1 MYCVYWFGPWFGP
14 WFDSLHWS
22 RDRLVYC
29 VVYCVYCVY
38 WSRDRFR
45 TMINV
50 LGDALAAGIIAHLC
64 RKDFP
69 LSGAG
74 QVPPHRLNLP

>member
-1 MYCVYWFGPWFGP
+1 METATASGSFC
-14 WFDSLHWS
+14 S
-22 RDRLVYC
+22 
-29 VVYCVYCVY
+29 
-38 WSRDRFR
+38 DRFR

-69 LSGAG
+69 LSQTGKVQTLAFLIG
-74 QVPPHRLNLP
+74 L

>member
-1 MYCVYWFGPWFGP
+1 MENHRFQRMESVLGEVVLWHFVFP
-14 WFDSLHWS
+14 SLCS
-22 RDRLVYC
+22 
-29 VVYCVYCVY
+29 
-38 WSRDRFR
+38 DRFR

-69 LSGAG
+69 LSTAG
-74 QVPPHRLNLP
+74 KVKT